1 MNWGKK
7 WEVFWNAIQK
17 ENYRKLIITGL
28 KNTVLIAVLG
38 LLIGIVVGT
47 IIAIVKVSPKYKRL
61 VRILDKIASFYV
73 AIFRGTPMV
82 VQLLVTYYVLLPTLG
97 LALSPLMVGIL
108 VFGLN
113 SGAYVSEIMRGG
125 INSIDPGQMEAG
137 RALGLSYSKTM
148 IKIIIPQAIKN
159 ILPTLGNEFITLVK
173 ETSVVSFITVAD
185 LYTAFNTL
193 GTNTYSV
200 VVPYLVMAVIYIILV
215 VLITILVKIL
225 EKGLAKSDR
234 SN

>member
-38 LLIGIVVGT
+38 LLIGIVVGI

-82 VQLLVTYYVLLPTLG
+82 VQLLVTYYVLLPTFG

>member
-38 LLIGIVVGT
+38 LLIGIVVGI

-82 VQLLVTYYVLLPTLG
+82 VQLLVTYYVLLPTIG